1 MEKLH
6 PDSRCLEKR
15 FQEITETSH
24 QTHSSAESAEW
35 WSSICPMAEK
45 STAKKARQP
54 YDSMTPHQMKI
65 TDQCVRAS
73 VQVIPGINNR
83 VEDPQS

>member
-54 YDSMTPHQMKI
+54 YDTIPTPQLPRLG
-65 TDQCVRAS
+65 DPCVRSADL
-73 VQVIPGINNR
+73 VIPRMNKR
-83 VEDPQS
+83 V